1 MDQRALF
8 FIIAAAVAAVLTT
21 VIDDSLRYV
30 PEILAVTYAILAAA
44 SYLDWRT
51 NKR

>member
-8 FIIAAAVAAVLTT
+8 FIVAAGIATLIAPVT
-21 VIDDSLRYV
+21 DDDLRYV
-30 PEILAVTYAILAAA
+30 PEIVAVVYVILAAA

-51 NKR
+51 KQR

>member
-8 FIIAAAVAAVLTT
+8 FVIAAGVAALLAPLTAEE
-21 VIDDSLRYV
+21 LRYV
-30 PEILAVTYAILAAA
+30 PELVAVVYAILAAA

-51 NKR
+51 NRR

>member
-8 FIIAAAVAAVLTT
+8 FFIAAVAAGLLVPVTDET
-21 VIDDSLRYV
+21 LRYV
-30 PEILAVTYAILAAA
+30 PTIVSVAYVILAAA

>member
-8 FIIAAAVAAVLTT
+8 FVTAAVLAGLLVPVTAEA
-21 VIDDSLRYV
+21 LRYV
-30 PEILAVTYAILAAA
+30 PTIVSVTYVILAAA

>member
-8 FIIAAAVAAVLTT
+8 FLVAAMVSGVLVP
-21 VIDDSLRYV
+21 VIDEELRYV
-30 PEILAVTYAILAAA
+30 PQTVAVVYVILSAA

>member
-8 FIIAAAVAAVLTT
+8 FIIAAVLATLIAPVT
-21 VIDDSLRYV
+21 AEELRYV
-30 PEILAVTYAILAAA
+30 PELVAVVYVILAAA

>member
-8 FIIAAAVAAVLTT
+8 FFVAAVVAGILVP
-21 VIDDSLRYV
+21 VIDDELSYV
-30 PEILAVTYAILAAA
+30 PQTVAIVYVVLSAV

>member
-8 FIIAAAVAAVLTT
+8 FFVAAVIAGALIP
-21 VIDDSLRYV
+21 VIDDELRYV
-30 PEILAVTYAILAAA
+30 PEIVAVTYAVLAAA

>member
-8 FIIAAAVAAVLTT
+8 FFVAAVIAGLLVP
-21 VIDDSLRYV
+21 VIDDELRYV
-30 PEILAVTYAILAAA
+30 PQTVAIVYVLLAAA